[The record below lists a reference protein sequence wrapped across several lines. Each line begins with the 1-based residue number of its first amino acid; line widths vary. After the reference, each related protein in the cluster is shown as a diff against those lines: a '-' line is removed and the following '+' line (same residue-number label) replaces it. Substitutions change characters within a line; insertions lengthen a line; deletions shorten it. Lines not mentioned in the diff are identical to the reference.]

1 MKMEDKST
9 LGKFIQT
16 KRKELGLS
24 QKELANALYV
34 TESAVSKW
42 ERGISYPDITMIS
55 GICEVLHI
63 SEHELCIASEDRQQR
78 EAEFMVRSY
87 KSFVRGYTIIT
98 GIGYLAAII
107 PSFIY
112 NVAHGGIGWF
122 MVLITSLMLTF
133 SFINVPV
140 LVKKNRAL
148 WTLGSATVSLF
159 LLYAAGCIYSHGD
172 WFAMAVLGTLLGE
185 AIVFL
190 PFVLRSE
197 QLEKY
202 VRNSKGLVC
211 MAADSVLTFA
221 CVIYGTLKYGDV
233 VDLRDG
239 MLATATCVALVWA
252 VFLIIRYLKVNGFF
266 KGALCF
272 AASVVWVAT
281 MTVLSDAWNGMK
293 LSEIVSLKGADNS
306 RYDVIVCLCL
316 AGVAA
321 VLAIAGAVF
330 KLVRKKPQDR

>member
-1 MKMEDKST
+1 MEDKIT
-9 LGKFIQT
+9 LGKFIQS

-24 QKELANALYV
+24 QKDLAKELYV

-42 ERGISYPDITMIS
+42 ERGVSYPDITMIS
-55 GICEVLHI
+55 GLCRVLGI
-63 SEHELCIASEDRQQR
+63 SEHELCTASEDNQQR
-78 EAEFMVRSY
+78 EAEFMARSY

-148 WTLGSATVSLF
+148 WTLGSATVSLV

-172 WFAMAVLGTLLGE
+172 WFVMAALGTLLGE

-202 VRNSKGLVC
+202 VRNSK
-211 MAADSVLTFA
+211 DSVLTFA
-221 CVIYGTLKYGDV
+221 CVVFGTLKYGDV

-239 MLATATCVALVWA
+239 MMATAACVALVWA
-252 VFLIIRYLKVNGFF
+252 VFLIIRYLKANGFF
-266 KGALCF
+266 KCALCF
-272 AASVVWVAT
+272 AASAVWVAA
-281 MTVLSDAWNGMK
+281 MTVLSNAWNGMK
-293 LSEIVSLKGADNS
+293 LSEIFSVKGADNS

-321 VLAIAGAVF
+321 VLAIAGAVYKF
-330 KLVRKKPQDR
+330 VRKKPQDR

>member
-1 MKMEDKST
+1 MEDKST

-24 QKELANALYV
+24 QKELAKALYV

-55 GICEVLHI
+55 GICEVLRI
-63 SEHELCIASEDRQQR
+63 SEHELCTASEDRQQR
-78 EAEFMVRSY
+78 ESDLMVKSY
-87 KSFVRGYTIIT
+87 KRFVRGYTIIT

-140 LVKKNRAL
+140 LVKENRAL
-148 WTLGSATVSLF
+148 WTLGASTVSLM
-159 LLYAAGCIYSHGD
+159 LLYAAGCVYSHGD
-172 WFAMAVLGTLLGE
+172 WFVMAVLGTLLGE

-190 PFVLRSE
+190 PFVLRSDVF
-197 QLEKY
+197 EKY
-202 VRNSKGLVC
+202 AGNCKGFIC

-221 CVIYGTLKYGDV
+221 CVIYGTLKNGDV
-233 VDLRDG
+233 ADLREG
-239 MLATATCVALVWA
+239 MAATVAYVALVWA

-272 AASVVWVAT
+272 AASAVWVAV
-281 MTVLSDAWNGMK
+281 MTVLSNAWNGME
-293 LSEIVSLKGADNS
+293 LSDIISLKGADNN
-306 RYDVIVCLCL
+306 RYDVIVCICL
-316 AGVAA
+316 IGIAA
-321 VLAIAGAVF
+321 VLAVAGAVF
-330 KLVRKKPQDR
+330 KFARKRSQDR

>member
-1 MKMEDKST
+1 MEDKIT
-9 LGKFIQT
+9 LGKFIQS

-24 QKELANALYV
+24 QKDLAKELYV

-42 ERGISYPDITMIS
+42 ERGVSYPDITMIS
-55 GICEVLHI
+55 GLCRVLGI
-63 SEHELCIASEDRQQR
+63 SEHELCMASEDNQQR
-78 EAEFMVRSY
+78 EAEFMARSY

-148 WTLGSATVSLF
+148 WTLGSATVSLM
-159 LLYAAGCIYSHGD
+159 LLYAAGCVYSHGD
-172 WFAMAVLGTLLGE
+172 WFVMAVLGTLLGE

-190 PFVLRSE
+190 PFVLRSDVF
-197 QLEKY
+197 EKY
-202 VRNSKGLVC
+202 AGNCKGLVC

-239 MLATATCVALVWA
+239 MLATVACVALVWA

-266 KGALCF
+266 KCALCF
-272 AASVVWVAT
+272 AASVVWVAA
-281 MTVLSDAWNGMK
+281 MTVLSNAWNGMK
-293 LSEIVSLKGADNS
+293 LSEIFSVKGADNS

-321 VLAIAGAVF
+321 VLAIAGAVYKF
-330 KLVRKKPQDR
+330 VRKKPQDR

>member
-1 MKMEDKST
+1 MEDKST

-24 QKELANALYV
+24 QKELAKALYV

-63 SEHELCIASEDRQQR
+63 SEHELCTASEDRQQR
-78 EAEFMVRSY
+78 EAEFMARSY

-140 LVKKNRAL
+140 LVKGNRAL
-148 WTLGSATVSLF
+148 WTFGASTVSLM
-159 LLYAAGCIYSHGD
+159 LLYAAGCVYSHRD
-172 WFAMAVLGTLLGE
+172 WFVMAVLGTLLGE

-190 PFVLRSE
+190 PFVLRSDVF
-197 QLEKY
+197 EKY
-202 VRNSKGLVC
+202 AGNCKGLIC

-233 VDLRDG
+233 ADLRDG
-239 MLATATCVALVWA
+239 MVATVTCVALVWA

-272 AASVVWVAT
+272 AASAVWVAA
-281 MTVLSDAWNGMK
+281 MTVLSNAWNGME
-293 LSEIVSLKGADNS
+293 LSDIISLKGADNN
-306 RYDVIVCLCL
+306 RYDVIVCICL
-316 AGVAA
+316 IGIAA
-321 VLAIAGAVF
+321 VFGIAGAVF
-330 KLVRKKPQDR
+330 KFARKRSQDR

>member
-1 MKMEDKST
+1 MEDKST

-24 QKELANALYV
+24 QKELAKALYV

-42 ERGISYPDITMIS
+42 ERGIYYPDITMIS

-63 SEHELCIASEDRQQR
+63 SEHELCTASEDRQQR
-78 EAEFMVRSY
+78 EADLMVKSY
-87 KSFVRGYTIIT
+87 KRFVRGYTIIT
-98 GIGYLAAII
+98 GLCYLGAII

-112 NVAHGGIGWF
+112 NVSHKEIGWF
-122 MVLITSLMLTF
+122 MVLVTALLLTF
-133 SFINVPV
+133 SIINVPV
-140 LVKKNRAL
+140 LMKENRAL
-148 WTLGSATVSLF
+148 WTLCASTVSLM
-159 LLYAAGCIYSHGD
+159 LLYAAGCVYSHGD
-172 WFAMAVLGTLLGE
+172 WFVMAVLGTLLGE

-190 PFVLRSE
+190 PFVLRSDVF
-197 QLEKY
+197 EKY
-202 VRNSKGLVC
+202 AGNCKGLIC

-233 VDLRDG
+233 ADLRDG
-239 MLATATCVALVWA
+239 MLATAACVALVWA
-252 VFLIIRYLKVNGFF
+252 VFLIIRYLKANGFF

-281 MTVLSDAWNGMK
+281 MTVLSDVWNGMK

-316 AGVAA
+316 AGAAA

-330 KLVRKKPQDR
+330 KLTRKKPQDR

>member
-1 MKMEDKST
+1 MEDKST

-24 QKELANALYV
+24 QKELAKALYV

-63 SEHELCIASEDRQQR
+63 SEHELCTASEDRQQR
-78 EAEFMVRSY
+78 EADLMVKSY
-87 KSFVRGYTIIT
+87 KRFVRGYTIIT

-148 WTLGSATVSLF
+148 WTLGSATVSLV
-159 LLYAAGCIYSHGD
+159 LLYAAGCIYSRGD
-172 WFAMAVLGTLLGE
+172 WFVMAVLGTLLGE

-190 PFVLRSE
+190 PFVLRSDVF
-197 QLEKY
+197 EKY
-202 VRNSKGLVC
+202 AGNCKGLVC

-233 VDLRDG
+233 VDLREG
-239 MLATATCVALVWA
+239 MTATVACVALVWA

-272 AASVVWVAT
+272 AASAVWVAA
-281 MTVLSDAWNGMK
+281 MTVLSNAWNGME
-293 LSEIVSLKGADNS
+293 LSDIISLKGADNN
-306 RYDVIVCLCL
+306 RYDGIVCLCL
-316 AGVAA
+316 IGVAA
-321 VLAIAGAVF
+321 VLAVAGAVF
-330 KLVRKKPQDR
+330 KFARKRSRDR

>member
-1 MKMEDKST
+1 MEDKIT
-9 LGKFIQT
+9 LGKFIQS

-24 QKELANALYV
+24 QKDLAKELYV

-42 ERGISYPDITMIS
+42 ERGVSYPDITMIS
-55 GICEVLHI
+55 GLCRVLGI
-63 SEHELCIASEDRQQR
+63 SEHELCTASEDNQQR
-78 EAEFMVRSY
+78 EAEFMARSY

-148 WTLGSATVSLF
+148 WTLGSATVSLM
-159 LLYAAGCIYSHGD
+159 LLYAAGCVYSHGD
-172 WFAMAVLGTLLGE
+172 WFVMATLGTLLGE
-185 AIVFL
+185 AIIFL

-202 VRNSKGLVC
+202 VRNCKGLIC

-239 MLATATCVALVWA
+239 MLATVACVALVWA
-252 VFLIIRYLKVNGFF
+252 DSDCEFQETFLS
-266 KGALCF
+266 KGERLFQVCTLLCGICGMGSGNDC
-272 AASVVWVAT
+272 AEQCVERHE
-281 MTVLSDAWNGMK
+281 TV
-293 LSEIVSLKGADNS
+293 
-306 RYDVIVCLCL
+306 
-316 AGVAA
+316 
-321 VLAIAGAVF
+321 
-330 KLVRKKPQDR
+330 

>member
-1 MKMEDKST
+1 
-9 LGKFIQT
+9 
-16 KRKELGLS
+16 
-24 QKELANALYV
+24 
-34 TESAVSKW
+34 
-42 ERGISYPDITMIS
+42 MIS

-63 SEHELCIASEDRQQR
+63 SEHELCTASEDRQQR
-78 EAEFMVRSY
+78 EADLMVKSY
-87 KSFVRGYTIIT
+87 KRFVRGYTIIT

-148 WTLGSATVSLF
+148 WTLCSATVSLM

-172 WFAMAVLGTLLGE
+172 WFVMAVLGTLLGE
-185 AIVFL
+185 AVVFL
-190 PFVLRSE
+190 TFVLRSDVF
-197 QLEKY
+197 EKY
-202 VRNSKGLVC
+202 AGNCKGLIC

-221 CVIYGTLKYGDV
+221 CVIYGTLKNGDV
-233 VDLRDG
+233 ADLRDG
-239 MLATATCVALVWA
+239 MAATVTCVALVWA

-272 AASVVWVAT
+272 AASAVWVAA
-281 MTVLSDAWNGMK
+281 MTVLSNAWNGME
-293 LSEIVSLKGADNS
+293 LSDIISLKGADNN

-316 AGVAA
+316 IGVAA

-330 KLVRKKPQDR
+330 KFARKRS

>member
-1 MKMEDKST
+1 MEDKIT
-9 LGKFIQT
+9 LGKFIQS

-24 QKELANALYV
+24 QKDLAKELYV

-42 ERGISYPDITMIS
+42 ERGVSYPDITMIS
-55 GICEVLHI
+55 GLCRVLGI
-63 SEHELCIASEDRQQR
+63 SEHELCTASEDNQQR
-78 EAEFMVRSY
+78 EAEFMARSY

-112 NVAHGGIGWF
+112 NV
-122 MVLITSLMLTF
+122 MLTF

-148 WTLGSATVSLF
+148 WTLGSATVSLV

-172 WFAMAVLGTLLGE
+172 WFVMAALGTLLGE

-202 VRNSKGLVC
+202 VRNSKGLV
-211 MAADSVLTFA
+211 F
-221 CVIYGTLKYGDV
+221 
-233 VDLRDG
+233 
-239 MLATATCVALVWA
+239 
-252 VFLIIRYLKVNGFF
+252 
-266 KGALCF
+266 
-272 AASVVWVAT
+272 
-281 MTVLSDAWNGMK
+281 
-293 LSEIVSLKGADNS
+293 
-306 RYDVIVCLCL
+306 
-316 AGVAA
+316 
-321 VLAIAGAVF
+321 
-330 KLVRKKPQDR
+330 LVR

>member
-1 MKMEDKST
+1 MLILM
-9 LGKFIQT
+9 
-16 KRKELGLS
+16 
-24 QKELANALYV
+24 
-34 TESAVSKW
+34 
-42 ERGISYPDITMIS
+42 
-55 GICEVLHI
+55 
-63 SEHELCIASEDRQQR
+63 
-78 EAEFMVRSY
+78 
-87 KSFVRGYTIIT
+87 
-98 GIGYLAAII
+98 
-107 PSFIY
+107 

-148 WTLGSATVSLF
+148 WTLGSATVSLM
-159 LLYAAGCIYSHGD
+159 LLYVAGCVYSHGD
-172 WFAMAVLGTLLGE
+172 WFVMATLGTLLGE
-185 AIVFL
+185 AIIFL

-202 VRNSKGLVC
+202 VRNCKGLIC

-239 MLATATCVALVWA
+239 MLATVACVALVWA

-266 KGALCF
+266 KCALCF
-272 AASVVWVAT
+272 AASVVWVAA
-281 MTVLSDAWNGMK
+281 MTVLSNAWNGMK
-293 LSEIVSLKGADNS
+293 LSEIVSVKGADNS

-321 VLAIAGAVF
+321 VLAIAGVVYKF
-330 KLVRKKPQDR
+330 VRKKPQDR

>member
-24 QKELANALYV
+24 QKELAKALYV

-63 SEHELCIASEDRQQR
+63 SEHELCTASEDRQQR
-78 EAEFMVRSY
+78 EAEFMARSY

-140 LVKKNRAL
+140 LVKGNRAL
-148 WTLGSATVSLF
+148 WTFGASTVSLM
-159 LLYAAGCIYSHGD
+159 LLYAAGCVYSHGD
-172 WFAMAVLGTLLGE
+172 WFVMAVLGTLLGE

-190 PFVLRSE
+190 PFVLRSDVF
-197 QLEKY
+197 EKY
-202 VRNSKGLVC
+202 AGNCKGLIC

-233 VDLRDG
+233 ADLRDG
-239 MLATATCVALVWA
+239 MVATVTCVALVWA

-272 AASVVWVAT
+272 AASAVWVAV
-281 MTVLSDAWNGMK
+281 MTVLSNAWNGME
-293 LSEIVSLKGADNS
+293 LSDIISLKGADNN
-306 RYDVIVCLCL
+306 RYDVIVCICL
-316 AGVAA
+316 IGVAA

-330 KLVRKKPQDR
+330 KFARKRSQDR

>member
-1 MKMEDKST
+1 MEDKST
-9 LGKFIQT
+9 LGKFIRT

-24 QKELANALYV
+24 QKELAKALYV

-55 GICEVLHI
+55 GICEVLRI
-63 SEHELCIASEDRQQR
+63 SEHELCTASEDRQQR
-78 EAEFMVRSY
+78 ESDLMVKSY
-87 KSFVRGYTIIT
+87 KRFVRGYTIIT

-140 LVKKNRAL
+140 LVKENRAL
-148 WTLGSATVSLF
+148 WTLGASTVSLM
-159 LLYAAGCIYSHGD
+159 LLYAAGCVYSHGD
-172 WFAMAVLGTLLGE
+172 WFVMAVLGTLLGE

-190 PFVLRSE
+190 PFVLRSDVF
-197 QLEKY
+197 EKY
-202 VRNSKGLVC
+202 AGNCKGFIC

-221 CVIYGTLKYGDV
+221 CVIYGTLKNGDV
-233 VDLRDG
+233 ADLREG
-239 MLATATCVALVWA
+239 MAATVACVALVWA

-272 AASVVWVAT
+272 AASAVWVAV
-281 MTVLSDAWNGMK
+281 MTVLSNAWNGME
-293 LSEIVSLKGADNS
+293 LSDIISLKGADNN
-306 RYDVIVCLCL
+306 RYDVIVCICL
-316 AGVAA
+316 IGIAA
-321 VLAIAGAVF
+321 VLAVAGAVF
-330 KLVRKKPQDR
+330 KFARKRSQDR

>member
-1 MKMEDKST
+1 MEDKIT
-9 LGKFIQT
+9 LGKFIQS

-24 QKELANALYV
+24 QKDLAKELYD

-42 ERGISYPDITMIS
+42 ERGVSYPDITMIS
-55 GICEVLHI
+55 GLCRVLGI
-63 SEHELCIASEDRQQR
+63 SEHELCTASEDNQQR
-78 EAEFMVRSY
+78 EAEFMARSY

-148 WTLGSATVSLF
+148 WTLGSATVSLM
-159 LLYAAGCIYSHGD
+159 LLYAAGCVYSHGD
-172 WFAMAVLGTLLGE
+172 WFVMATLGTLLGE
-185 AIVFL
+185 AIIFL

-202 VRNSKGLVC
+202 VRNCKGLIC

-239 MLATATCVALVWA
+239 MLATVACVALVWA

-266 KGALCF
+266 KCALCF
-272 AASVVWVAT
+272 AASVVWVAA
-281 MTVLSDAWNGMK
+281 MTVLSNAWNGMK
-293 LSEIVSLKGADNS
+293 LSEIFSVKGADNS
-306 RYDVIVCLCL
+306 HYDVIVCLCL

-321 VLAIAGAVF
+321 VLAIAGAVYKF
-330 KLVRKKPQDR
+330 VRKKPQDR

>member
-1 MKMEDKST
+1 MEDKIT
-9 LGKFIQT
+9 LGKFIQS

-24 QKELANALYV
+24 QKDLAKELYV

-42 ERGISYPDITMIS
+42 ERGVSYPDITMIS
-55 GICEVLHI
+55 GLCRVLGI
-63 SEHELCIASEDRQQR
+63 SEHELCTASEDNQQR
-78 EAEFMVRSY
+78 EAEFMARSY

-140 LVKKNRAL
+140 LVKKNMAL
-148 WTLGSATVSLF
+148 WTLGSATVSLV
-159 LLYAAGCIYSHGD
+159 LLYAAGCVYSHGD
-172 WFAMAVLGTLLGE
+172 WFVMAVLGTLLGE
-185 AIVFL
+185 AVVFL
-190 PFVLRSE
+190 PFVLRSDVF
-197 QLEKY
+197 EKY
-202 VRNSKGLVC
+202 AGNCKGLIC
-211 MAADSVLTFA
+211 IAADSVLTFA

-233 VDLRDG
+233 ADLREG
-239 MLATATCVALVWA
+239 MAATVACVALVWS

-272 AASVVWVAT
+272 VASAVWVAA
-281 MTVLSDAWNGMK
+281 MTVLSNAWNGME
-293 LSEIVSLKGADNS
+293 LSDIISLKGADND
-306 RYDVIVCLCL
+306 RCDVIVCICL
-316 AGVAA
+316 IGVAA
-321 VLAIAGAVF
+321 ALAAAGAVF
-330 KLVRKKPQDR
+330 KFARKRSQDR

>member
-24 QKELANALYV
+24 QKELAKALYV

-55 GICEVLHI
+55 GICEVLRI
-63 SEHELCIASEDRQQR
+63 SEHELCTASEDRQQR
-78 EAEFMVRSY
+78 ESDLMVKSY
-87 KSFVRGYTIIT
+87 KRFVRGYTIIT

-140 LVKKNRAL
+140 LVKENRAL
-148 WTLGSATVSLF
+148 WTLGASTVSLM
-159 LLYAAGCIYSHGD
+159 LLYAAGCVYSHGD
-172 WFAMAVLGTLLGE
+172 WFVMAVLGTLLGE

-190 PFVLRSE
+190 PFVLRSDVF
-197 QLEKY
+197 EKY
-202 VRNSKGLVC
+202 AGNCKGFIC

-221 CVIYGTLKYGDV
+221 CVIYGTLKNGDV
-233 VDLRDG
+233 ADLREG
-239 MLATATCVALVWA
+239 MAATVACVALVWA

-272 AASVVWVAT
+272 AASAVWVAV
-281 MTVLSDAWNGMK
+281 MTVLSNAWNGME
-293 LSEIVSLKGADNS
+293 LSDIISLKGADNN
-306 RYDVIVCLCL
+306 RYNVIVCICL
-316 AGVAA
+316 IGIAA
-321 VLAIAGAVF
+321 VLAVAGAVF
-330 KLVRKKPQDR
+330 KFARKRSQDR

>member
-1 MKMEDKST
+1 MEDKST

-24 QKELANALYV
+24 QKELAKALYV

-63 SEHELCIASEDRQQR
+63 SEHELCTASEDRQQR
-78 EAEFMVRSY
+78 KADLMVKSY
-87 KSFVRGYTIIT
+87 KRFVRGYTIIT

-148 WTLGSATVSLF
+148 WTLCSATVSLM
-159 LLYAAGCIYSHGD
+159 LLYAAGCVYSHGD
-172 WFAMAVLGTLLGE
+172 WFVMAVLGTLLGE

-190 PFVLRSE
+190 PFVLRSDVF
-197 QLEKY
+197 EKY
-202 VRNSKGLVC
+202 AGNCKGLIC
-211 MAADSVLTFA
+211 MAADSALTFA
-221 CVIYGTLKYGDV
+221 CVIYGTLKNGDV
-233 VDLRDG
+233 ADLRDG
-239 MLATATCVALVWA
+239 MVATVTCVALVWA

-272 AASVVWVAT
+272 AASAVWVAA
-281 MTVLSDAWNGMK
+281 MTVLSNAWNGME
-293 LSEIVSLKGADNS
+293 LSDIISLKGADNN
-306 RYDVIVCLCL
+306 RYDVIVCICL
-316 AGVAA
+316 IGVAA

-330 KLVRKKPQDR
+330 KFARKRSQDR

>member
-1 MKMEDKST
+1 MEDKST

-24 QKELANALYV
+24 QKELAKALYV

-63 SEHELCIASEDRQQR
+63 SEHELCTASEDRQQR
-78 EAEFMVRSY
+78 EADLMVKSY
-87 KSFVRGYTIIT
+87 KRFVRGYTIIT

-148 WTLGSATVSLF
+148 WTLGSATVSLV
-159 LLYAAGCIYSHGD
+159 LLYATGCIYSHGD
-172 WFAMAVLGTLLGE
+172 WFVMAVLGTLLGE
-185 AIVFL
+185 AVVFL
-190 PFVLRSE
+190 PFVLRSDVF
-197 QLEKY
+197 EKY
-202 VRNSKGLVC
+202 AGNCKGLIC

-221 CVIYGTLKYGDV
+221 CVIYGALKYGDV
-233 VDLRDG
+233 ADLRDG
-239 MLATATCVALVWA
+239 MVATVTCVALVWA

-272 AASVVWVAT
+272 AASAVWVAV
-281 MTVLSDAWNGMK
+281 MTVLSNAWNGME
-293 LSEIVSLKGADNS
+293 LSDIISLKGADNN
-306 RYDVIVCLCL
+306 RYDVIVCICL
-316 AGVAA
+316 IGVAA

-330 KLVRKKPQDR
+330 KFARKRSQDR